1 MNDLANKK
9 YNFSATRDS
18 KKAYFEF
25 KLILNLYLSLYL
37 IKISLFN

>member
-1 MNDLANKK
+1 MNDPANKK

-18 KKAYFEF
+18 KKVYFEF
-25 KLILNLYLSLYL
+25 IILVYLSLYL